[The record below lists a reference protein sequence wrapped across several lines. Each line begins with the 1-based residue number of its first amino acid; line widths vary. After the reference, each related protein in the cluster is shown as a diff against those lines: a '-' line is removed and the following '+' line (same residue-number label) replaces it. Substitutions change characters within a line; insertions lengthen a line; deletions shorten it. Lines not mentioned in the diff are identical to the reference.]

1 MRKRVLL
8 QSHTFGAGH
17 WGYSGWPLAFL
28 PHESLEIY
36 SNPVEMVTVS
46 RYQEEFL
53 KKGHGDRFPQRIFS
67 AQQGSTVK
75 GKTEGN
81 PWDFG

>member
-1 MRKRVLL
+1 
-8 QSHTFGAGH
+8 
-17 WGYSGWPLAFL
+17 
-28 PHESLEIY
+28 LEIY